1 MNCRCGKLGHMN
13 LSSRS
18 RLMLAALV
26 FALGWASGAAM
37 HRAGLP
43 SVSAIC
49 LAIGSLALAYFA
61 WEYHRAWRLR
71 PLSSDPGRSIT
82 LRNWSGLAVNGLTVR
97 PESITAG
104 IVLVFCALGMYEYF
118 QVSSPPF
125 MPVPRSPPAAILP
138 EARPLQ

>member
-1 MNCRCGKLGHMN
+1 MFLG
-13 LSSRS
+13 SRS

-37 HRAGLP
+37 HRAGSL

-49 LAIGSLALAYFA
+49 LALGSVALAYFA

-71 PLSSDPGRSIT
+71 PLSSHPERSIT

-97 PESITAG
+97 PEYITAG
-104 IVLVFCALGMYEYF
+104 VVLLFCALSMYKYF
-118 QVSSPPF
+118 QVSPPPF
-125 MPVPRSPPAAILP
+125 VLIPQLPPAVMLP
-138 EARPLQ
+138 ETKPLQ